1 MIPPGGSKILANCR
15 EMGKNY
21 KKWQRNG
28 DFFRFSH
35 MVTLVSFSI
44 AYWTYWPNFK
54 SIGEL
59 KLDLYGLLYFH
70 TFNIRKSREE
80 NAKWEKEQFI
90 RKKWK
95 SFCSIDLKV
104 YKHLQTYKTHLH
116 TKFERILS
124 CLSGILGAFSGILH
138 NLEMFWPR
146 GRIRLLW
153 ETPNSCKIRTSYP
166 IAPIFRLVT

>member
-1 MIPPGGSKILANCR
+1 
-15 EMGKNY
+15 MGKNEE
-21 KKWQRNG
+21 KWLRNC

-54 SIGEL
+54 SIGAL

-80 NAKWEKEQFI
+80 NAKWENEQFI

-124 CLSGILGAFSGILH
+124 CLSGILGAFSGIFIIWRCFDH
-138 NLEMFWPR
+138 VEEYGFYEKPR
-146 GRIRLLW
+146 TAVKSEPVTRLLQFFSW
-153 ETPNSCKIRTSYP
+153 
-166 IAPIFRLVT
+166 